1 MIGPSRDQA
10 LTAYQTVA
18 NHGGVAAADPQG
30 LVLML
35 LDGALERTAR
45 LRIAIVE
52 KNYTE
57 KARAI
62 NRTLGILDELR
73 GSLDFEAGGEIARNL
88 DALYDY
94 CSRQLLGV
102 TVSLN
107 LDTVDEVLRL
117 LNHVRLTWLAVRAE
131 AAKPAA
137 A

>member
-1 MIGPSRDQA
+1 MDTRREVQA
-10 LTAYQTVA
+10 LAAYQTVA
-18 NHGGVAAADPQG
+18 SHGGVAAADPQG

-45 LRIAIVE
+45 LRIAIIE

-73 GSLDFEAGGEIARNL
+73 GSLDFDVGGEIARNL

>member
-1 MIGPSRDQA
+1 MMGLSRDQA
-10 LTAYQTVA
+10 LAAYQTVA
-18 NHGGVAAADPQG
+18 SHGGVAAADPHG

-73 GSLDFEAGGEIARNL
+73 SSLNLEAGGEIARNL

-94 CSRQLLGV
+94 CSRRLLGV

-117 LNHVRLTWLAVRAE
+117 LNHVRVTWLAVRAE
-131 AAKPAA
+131 TAKPAA